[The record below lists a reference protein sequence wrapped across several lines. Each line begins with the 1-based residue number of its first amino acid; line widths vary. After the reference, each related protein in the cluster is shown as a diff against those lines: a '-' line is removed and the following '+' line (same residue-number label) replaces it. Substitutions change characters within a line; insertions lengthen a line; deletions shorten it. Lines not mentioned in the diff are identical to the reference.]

1 VPSLGHVEPPHV
13 VGVQCEFLFRLRT
26 ETRSVLEDERKS
38 RGSRVE
44 MPRAPEAPC
53 LALPCLALP
62 CLDKKAKQSV
72 DRPRLVT
79 DSLIC
84 L

>member
-44 MPRAPEAPC
+44 MSRAPEAPISSC
-53 LALPCLALP
+53 LALPR
-62 CLDKKAKQSV
+62 QEGNNEV

-84 L
+84 F